1 MDFLQKQRLD
11 DLFFEAD
18 MLIKEKKITE
28 AISVLEAIL
37 VEAPDYGR
45 AYNHLGWIFETQ
57 YRDFIKAED
66 MYKRCIALDPNYTPI
81 YLNTSILLSTLGKY
95 DEQKELLAKALTV
108 PGIDK
113 PGMYNEM
120 AIACEMQGQYDE
132 AMAHY
137 KTAIRL
143 SLVDANIDT
152 YMASIER
159 CKKKAL
165 LN

>member
-18 MLIKEKKITE
+18 TLIKEKKITE
-28 AISVLEAIL
+28 AISLLEAIL

-132 AMAHY
+132 AIENY